1 MDVKTKNNDIVSV
14 DESKILSFP
23 HGIMGFEQYK
33 NYALIPSDYE
43 PFLWLQSTEDSALAF
58 LLVDPFLICSDYEA
72 DIDDN
77 AMHAI
82 EISNVDDIVIM
93 TIVTVPND
101 GSAVTANF
109 LGPILINR
117 RNNKCMQ
124 VVLTDSRWTTKFDI
138 VKALKQ
144 KGA

>member
-1 MDVKTKNNDIVSV
+1 M
-14 DESKILSFP
+14 
-23 HGIMGFEQYK
+23 
-33 NYALIPSDYE
+33 
-43 PFLWLQSTEDSALAF
+43 
-58 LLVDPFLICSDYEA
+58 DPFLICSDYEA